1 MFEDARKLT
10 CEEFQSQIPE
20 LLSSGAVIQNHA
32 HVKTCASCSR
42 LLVRLILSLKMRAS
56 SALAQE
62 SPAQT
67 TGRRAH
73 KMDREKRLAV
83 LLKIRDGLQ
92 ETLRSAINKDQ
103 VAPENRSDVLS
114 RLASIQRE
122 IEFLQKPN
130 V

>member
-1 MFEDARKLT
+1 
-10 CEEFQSQIPE
+10 
-20 LLSSGAVIQNHA
+20 
-32 HVKTCASCSR
+32 
-42 LLVRLILSLKMRAS
+42 MRAS
-56 SALAQE
+56 FVLVQE

-67 TGRRAH
+67 NGRRAH

-122 IEFLQKPN
+122 IESLQKPN